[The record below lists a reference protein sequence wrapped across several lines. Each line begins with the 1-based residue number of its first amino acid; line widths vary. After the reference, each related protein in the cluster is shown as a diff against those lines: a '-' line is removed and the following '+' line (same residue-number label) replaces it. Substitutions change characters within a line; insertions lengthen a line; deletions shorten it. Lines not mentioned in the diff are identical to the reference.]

1 MSVTKVNWIKTDQN
15 ITVNYDGE
23 THILPLTDSLAP
35 KLMDA
40 LRAREYDKIPSL
52 VSKAKQI
59 EVSSGGRFLVVD
71 GNITVD
77 GVTAPAALGKK
88 ILQFSDEGLPY
99 EPLVAFARNL
109 QANPSFRSVNQLFS
123 FLEKN
128 DHPITDTGCFVAYKK
143 VRADFKDC
151 HTGTFDNS
159 PGQTVSM
166 PRNQVNE
173 DPDQTCSN
181 GLHVANFAYAK
192 DFYGGGVM
200 LEIEVNPADV
210 VAVPTDYNESKMR
223 VCKYKVLGVVDAE
236 VSTPLRV
243 TLPPTPAST
252 YDDEED
258 EDEEDWE
265 DEESS
270 DEDSWDEEESSDEED
285 EDDDSEEEEEEKDYV
300 YEEDKYPYE
309 DELDQ

>member
-1 MSVTKVNWIKTDQN
+1 MPTKVNWIKTDQN
-15 ITVNYDGE
+15 ITVNYDGPGGWE

-40 LRAREYDKIPSL
+40 LRARDYDKIPAL

-59 EVSSGGRFLVVD
+59 ETASNGRFLVRD
-71 GNITVD
+71 GSILVD
-77 GVTAPAALGKK
+77 GVAAPAALGRK

-99 EPLVAFARNL
+99 EPLVAFAKNL

-128 DHPITDTGCFVAYKK
+128 DHPVTDNGCFIAYKK
-143 VRADFKDC
+143 VREDFMDC
-151 HTGTFDNS
+151 HTGTFYNH
-159 PGQTVSM
+159 PGQVVSM

-181 GLHVANFAYAK
+181 GLHVANFSYAK

-200 LEIEVNPADV
+200 LEVEVNPADV

-223 VCKYKVLGVVDAE
+223 VAKYKVLGVVHQE

-243 TLPPTPAST
+243 TKEPEASHLCCP
-252 YDDEED
+252 YDECDED
-258 EDEEDWE
+258 EDEDE
-265 DEESS
+265 DEW
-270 DEDSWDEEESSDEED
+270 DEDED
-285 EDDDSEEEEEEKDYV
+285 EDDEDDEEEKDYV
-300 YEEDKYPYE
+300 YEDKYPYE
-309 DELDQ
+309 DELDI

>member
-1 MSVTKVNWIKTDQN
+1 
-15 ITVNYDGE
+15 
-23 THILPLTDSLAP
+23 
-35 KLMDA
+35 MDA

-59 EVSSGGRFLVVD
+59 EVSSGGRFLVID

-128 DHPITDTGCFVAYKK
+128 DHPITDTGCFIAYKK

-159 PGQTVSM
+159 PGQTVTM

-173 DPDQTCSN
+173 DPDQTCSS
-181 GLHVANFAYAK
+181 GLHVANFSYAK
-192 DFYGGGVM
+192 DFYGGGLM

-210 VAVPTDYNESKMR
+210 VAVPTDYNEAKMR
-223 VCKYKVLGVVDAE
+223 VCKYKVLGVVE
-236 VSTPLRV
+236 EEISTPLRV
-243 TLPPTPAST
+243 TLPPSPLGEEE
-252 YDDEED
+252 DKEDFED
-258 EDEEDWE
+258 EDD
-265 DEESS
+265 D
-270 DEDSWDEEESSDEED
+270 DDSWDEEEEESSFSEED
-285 EDDDSEEEEEEKDYV
+285 DESDDDEEEETDYV
-300 YEEDKYPYE
+300 YGEDKYPYE
-309 DELDQ
+309 DELEQ